1 MSEEIIKNMPID
13 TGTSGSATTFPNSQG
28 SFATQNTG
36 LTAGSNQANRVLGNN
51 TTASFGDTT
60 LATGVNPSSTS
71 NPTYPGTGILRPEQA
86 NRFIEYVWDA
96 TTLAKDGRRVT
107 MRANT
112 MELEKINVGD
122 RVIRAATQ
130 GVSEYKNT
138 GATFTKVE
146 LTTKKLRLDWEV
158 SSESL
163 EDNIEGAALEDH
175 LVRLMTN
182 AFGNDIEDLAING
195 DPVLYSGDAF
205 LNIMTGFVA
214 QSRTTPSIAP
224 GLQKGFA
231 HEVINTN
238 LIGSNAAFTDWTT
251 DRLQAIIL
259 AMPRR
264 YRAITNGLKFYAG
277 TDTFANIVKNNATT
291 LNAIGSTESSRGSYF
306 DGAAQTFGGARQT
319 RVLGVPVLEV
329 PYYPTGYVD
338 LTFPQNRIWGF
349 QRDITVNRFY
359 VPKKDTVEYTVYV
372 RFGIAWEELD
382 AVAYLDQ
389 TTDN

>member
-1 MSEEIIKNMPID
+1 MSEEIIKNMPSGASPVSGYPNAEGAF
-13 TGTSGSATTFPNSQG
+13 GTSNSVSSGTGAFSEHGTF
-28 SFATQNTG
+28 
-36 LTAGSNQANRVLGNN
+36 LGNSPTAN
-51 TTASFGDTT
+51 FGVTTGAN
-60 LATGVNPSSTS
+60 GVNPSATAS
-71 NPTYPGTGILRPEQA
+71 PTYPGTGILRPEQA
-86 NRFIEYVWDA
+86 RRFIDYVWDA

-122 RVIRAATQ
+122 RVIRAANQ
-130 GVSEYKNT
+130 GVSTYTNT
-138 GATFTKVE
+138 GATFSKVE
-146 LTTKKLRLDWEV
+146 LTTKKIRLDWEV
-158 SSESL
+158 SAETL

-195 DPVLYSGDAF
+195 DGSTGSFLSIMNGFINLEKTSPNVGSGSN
-205 LNIMTGFVA
+205 LG
-214 QSRTTPSIAP
+214 S
-224 GLQKGFA
+224 A
-231 HEVINTN
+231 HEVINTT
-238 LIGSNAAFTDWTT
+238 LVGSNAAFTDWTT
-251 DRLQAIIL
+251 ERMQALIL

-277 TDTFANIVKNNATT
+277 TDTFANIVKNNGTVIA
-291 LNAIGSTESSRGSYF
+291 NIGSTEGSRGEF
-306 DGAAQTFGGARQT
+306 LGGANQTFGEARQT

-329 PYYPTGYVD
+329 PYYPAGFVD

-359 VPKKDTVEYTVYV
+359 VPKKDTVEYTVFV

-382 AVAYLDQ
+382 AVAFADT
-389 TTDN
+389 TTD